1 MITLL
6 TAVGSLILALISV
19 ISYLWTKNRNQAT
32 LNQNQGVK
40 DQISTID
47 ATIAGNQAQITQEQ
61 QNLANQEKGETNDSI
76 LQGINS
82 SNTPKP

>member
-40 DQISTID
+40 DQINTID

-61 QNLANQEKGETNDSI
+61 QNLANKEKGETNDSI
-76 LQGINS
+76 LSSINS
-82 SNTPKP
+82 NAPKS